1 MCLRSRRSVQL
12 SDTPVTQWIN
22 PAKLVLKG
30 PDLILPGLAGGLEV
44 EGFSYNEAT
53 FISE

>member
-1 MCLRSRRSVQL
+1 L
-12 SDTPVTQWIN
+12 SHELAQWIN

-30 PDLILPGLAGGLEV
+30 PDLILPGLAEGLEV
-44 EGFSYNEAT
+44 EGFTYNEAT